1 MKAGKQ
7 LLILALWG
15 VAQIAPAQVALAQ
28 VATENGGYGP
38 IVWPEA
44 RQHELAGHYAGT
56 LRDYECE
63 NMTASLVLDKAHH
76 YVLTVDCAEKG
87 SPVRTLRGD
96 WWIDEIAGSCLIL
109 NKGDGE
115 EKMFGF
121 RISDDAD
128 LLSLDGGGCDAADER
143 DSPHR
148 LKRTASKR

>member
-1 MKAGKQ
+1 MKAGKH

-15 VAQIAPAQVALAQ
+15 VAQFAQAQ

-38 IVWPEA
+38 IVWPKE
-44 RQHELAGHYAGT
+44 RQHELAGHYLGT
-56 LRDYECE
+56 LRGYGCE
-63 NMTASLVLDKAHH
+63 NMTASLALDKAHH
-76 YVLTVDCAEKG
+76 YVLTVDCTEG
-87 SPVRTLRGD
+87 SSPARALRGD

-109 NKGDGE
+109 NNGDGE

-128 LLSLDGGGCDAADER
+128 LLSLDGGDCTAADER

-148 LKRTASKR
+148 LKRTGSKR

>member
-7 LLILALWG
+7 FLTLALWG
-15 VAQIAPAQVALAQ
+15 VAQSALAQ
-28 VATENGGYGP
+28 AATENGGYRS
-38 IVWPEA
+38 VWPEE

-63 NMTASLVLDKAHH
+63 NMTASLALDKAHH
-76 YVLTVDCAEKG
+76 YVLTVDCTEQG
-87 SPVRTLRGD
+87 SPARTLRGD

-109 NKGDGE
+109 NNEDGD

-128 LLSLDGGGCDAADER
+128 LLLLDGGGCTAADER
-143 DSPHR
+143 DAPHK
-148 LKRTASKR
+148 LKRTESKR

>member
-15 VAQIAPAQVALAQ
+15 VAQFAQAQ

-38 IVWPEA
+38 IVWPKE
-44 RQHELAGHYAGT
+44 RQHELAGHYVGT

-63 NMTASLVLDKAHH
+63 NMIANLALDKAHH
-76 YVLTVDCAEKG
+76 YVLTVECTEEDSSA
-87 SPVRTLRGD
+87 RTLRGG
-96 WWIDEIAGSCLIL
+96 WWIDEIGGSCLIL
-109 NKGDGE
+109 NNEDGE

-128 LLSLDGGGCDAADER
+128 LLSLDGGGCTAANER
-143 DSPHR
+143 DAPH
-148 LKRTASKR
+148 